1 MSHHI
6 EIKQLNSHG
15 GQKIN
20 MKISI
25 TTQIDRLTIR
35 DSFGSTFKKFYST
48 SRFSKPDFRQ
58 LGSCE
63 IIHYV
68 SENVSKSH
76 CSLRWAG
83 FNAIG

>member
-35 DSFGSTFKKFYST
+35 DSFGSTFKKFNQ
-48 SRFSKPDFRQ
+48 PQDILCLILDNCVVAQ
-58 LGSCE
+58 
-63 IIHYV
+63 
-68 SENVSKSH
+68 
-76 CSLRWAG
+76 
-83 FNAIG
+83 